1 MTTTMSD
8 QNQDWF
14 DLIAG
19 RDVEAIEPRTRQEI
33 ETLRQAILQHHKI
46 ELEQD
51 QATHDEVAHA
61 RGLKQLLKHL
71 EQEDLLKETKQ
82 NHKKPSQL
90 RKYSSIAAGLLVFIS
105 ILIIAPFQ
113 DPLLPQISS
122 DFTEPPTLRSG
133 MDTQKI
139 SVKDQKSS
147 HEISQLLIQQLIELK
162 IPYRL
167 TSLSEKESWQL
178 EIKVPFEPS
187 ENIRAFLKQW
197 HLKETENGWIKLI
210 PAITSK

>member
-1 MTTTMSD
+1 MATTMTD
-8 QNQDWF
+8 QDWF

-19 RDVEAIEPRTRQEI
+19 RDAEAIEPHTRKEV
-33 ETLRQAILQHHKI
+33 EALRQTILQQHQI

-82 NHKKPSQL
+82 NYKKPSQL
-90 RKYSSIAAGLLVFIS
+90 RKYSSIAAAVLVFLS
-105 ILIIAPFQ
+105 VLIIAPFQ

-122 DFTEPPTLRSG
+122 GFTEPPTLRSS
-133 MDTQKI
+133 MNTQTI
-139 SVKDQKSS
+139 SVKDQKGS
-147 HEISQLLIQQLIELK
+147 HGISQKLIQQLIELK

-178 EIKVPFEPS
+178 EIEVPFEPS
-187 ENIRAFLKQW
+187 DNIQTFLKQW